1 MPVEE
6 WLLYWLLKLLI
17 RLLRRLLSRLNH
29 LLDALVLVLI
39 IFLLIKVID
48 LLITLTAALNGVSG
62 GSLDLGLPALDVA
75 LRVPDRL
82 NRRRLLCLDK
92 WLDRPDSEDTR
103 PSQRPFFFFILK
115 RTVTV

>member
-1 MPVEE
+1 M
-6 WLLYWLLKLLI
+6 KLLI

-29 LLDALVLVLI
+29 LLDPLALVLI
-39 IFLLIKVID
+39 IFGLFIIKVVD
-48 LLITLTAALNGVSG
+48 QLITLAAALNGVSG

-82 NRRRLLCLDK
+82 NRRRLLCLDR
-92 WLDRPDSEDTR
+92 WLDRSDSEDTR
-103 PSQRPFFFFILK
+103 PSHRTFFFYILK

>member
-1 MPVEE
+1 M
-6 WLLYWLLKLLI
+6 KLLI

-29 LLDALVLVLI
+29 LLDPLVLVLI
-39 IFLLIKVID
+39 IFRLFIIKVVD
-48 LLITLTAALNGVSG
+48 QLITLTAALNGVSG